1 MKRSLKYKTLVP
13 YLLMLL
19 AVLSLAL
26 SAVRPGLHGGFN
38 NEAQHVG
45 EVIQKRMDILDSYMD
60 KAING
65 DVTEWMDLDDLPDD
79 MIIYRYFEDELQSW
93 KNQFPVSNDDISTKM
108 VFQRLVN
115 PRVSLSSPLSDI
127 DSKVRLVNLG
137 NDWYLAHSRDSLS
150 CKVIGALLIQGGA
163 MDFRR
168 PGSLNK
174 AFKLDMRFSI
184 DHLSSTEGSPVF
196 LGDTPVFKLLCHP
209 MPQNGVGSPHM
220 IWLALMLSMV
230 ALLVAIAQKRTI
242 RRAAV
247 CSFLMF
253 LFTAGLYVW
262 GRGVRFGMPLFSP
275 LIYADGPVLYS
286 LAAVL
291 LINLL
296 IFFMVSAL
304 FLVRRSLYRMLLA
317 SRSKKIAM
325 ALWAAVDVIIIIA
338 LLFYVHFLTQGIIRN
353 SNIRLELYR
362 LQDVNGFT
370 AIVYGS
376 LLLLLMSLPMLVH
389 LLAPVVKE
397 FTGRTFN
404 AFSALGR
411 TILALFI
418 AVYMVSI
425 SAVLGFRT
433 EQDRLSLLA
442 NRLAMDRDLFAEL
455 QLRSIE
461 PEIGEDAIIA
471 SLSVLPNSGTL
482 ILNRLVDNLMSGIA
496 QNFDISVAV
505 IPEDSRNPA
514 LFALIQERLS
524 NGTPIYDNSHFIYSS
539 KSPGHPQYSGLFTYF
554 NEKYGVSHV
563 LLTLEPKSNREDR
576 GYSSMMGITAP
587 GRVTIPPHY
596 SYARYAEDV
605 LISFRGR
612 YTYPTRLSSELHR
625 DIYENKADHL
635 KMDGYRHYVTHIS
648 DNEVVIISQAAVGLS
663 YYAVAIA
670 FLGLVSFGMVSLPG
684 VFRRRSSR
692 KRGYFQSRITSVL
705 MVSLILTLIAMASV
719 SIYFVY
725 SRNTANRNALMS
737 DKITSIRAIVENS
750 VKGVEDT
757 RELYSPEFREFLET
771 ASRMAGLDIT
781 VYAPDGKVFMSTTPD
796 MFDMFRRSRVNE
808 DAYESIVYEHK
819 GYFIDY
825 VSIGRGHY
833 HAMYAPVMNGDDNM
847 VAIISSPYIDD
858 HLDFETEAVIHMVT
872 IFVLFVILLLFA
884 RLIINA
890 LSTRIFK
897 PLNEM
902 GLKMKD
908 ADIATLETI
917 EYDRNDEIST
927 LVDAY
932 NRMVGELQES
942 SHKLAMAERDKAW
955 TGMARQVAHE
965 IKNPLTP
972 MKLQMQRLMRL
983 KQRNAPGWEEK
994 FDEVANTV
1002 LEHIDILTDTANEFS
1017 TFAKLYA
1024 EEPSDINLD
1033 ALLQEEKAMFDNKD
1047 NIRFSYMGLDDAH
1060 IMGPKPQLTRVFVNL
1075 LTNSV
1080 QAIENSGSE
1089 DGSVGSGTILISLR
1103 NSVKDGWYDIVFEDS
1118 GPGVSSENVEKLFTP
1133 NFTTKTGGAG
1143 IGLAICRSILDRCG
1157 AEISYSRSFALGG
1170 ACFTIRYPKK

>member
-1 MKRSLKYKTLVP
+1 MKILGKYKTLVP
-13 YLLMLL
+13 YFLVLL
-19 AVLSLAL
+19 AILTLAL
-26 SAVRPGLHGGFN
+26 SAVRPGVHGGYN

-45 EVIQKRMDILDSYMD
+45 AIVEKRMAILDGYMD
-60 KAING
+60 RAIKGN
-65 DVTEWMDLDDLPDD
+65 VSEWMDLDDLPDD

-127 DSKVRLVNLG
+127 DSKVRLINLG

-150 CKVIGALLIQGGA
+150 CKVIGALLIQGGS

-168 PGSLNK
+168 PGNLNR
-174 AFKLDMRFSI
+174 AFNLDMRFSV
-184 DHLSSTEGSPVF
+184 DQLSSTEGSPVF
-196 LGDTPVFKLLCHP
+196 LGDTPVFKLLYRA
-209 MPQNGVGSPHM
+209 MPQSGVGSPHM
-220 IWLALMLSMV
+220 IWLSWLIFLA
-230 ALLVAIAQKRTI
+230 ALLVAVAQKRTL
-242 RRAAV
+242 RRATV
-247 CSFLMF
+247 CSAIMF
-253 LFTAGLYVW
+253 LFTAGLYIW

-275 LIYADGPVLYS
+275 LIYADGQVLYS

-291 LINLL
+291 LIDMV
-296 IFFMVSAL
+296 IFFAVSAL
-304 FLVRRSLYRMLLA
+304 FLVRRSLYRRLLS
-317 SRSKKIAM
+317 SRKRKLAI
-325 ALWAAVDVIIIIA
+325 ALWSACVIIFNLA
-338 LLFYVHFLTQGIIRN
+338 LLFYAHFIFQSIIRN

-362 LQDVNGFT
+362 LQELSGFT
-370 AIVYGS
+370 VIVYGS

-389 LLAPVVKE
+389 LLGPAVKE
-397 FTGRTFN
+397 FTGRHFN
-404 AFSALGR
+404 VFSALGR

-418 AVYMVSI
+418 AVYMVTI

-461 PEIGEDAIIA
+461 PEIGQDAIIA

-496 QNFDISVAV
+496 QNFDISVTV

-524 NGTPIYDNSHFIYSS
+524 SGTPIYENSHIFYSA

-587 GRVTIPPHY
+587 GRVSIPPHY
-596 SYARYAEDV
+596 SYARYADDV

-625 DIYENKADHL
+625 AIYENKVDHL
-635 KMDGYRHYVTHIS
+635 KMDGYRHYVNHIS
-648 DNEVVIISQAAVGLS
+648 DNEVVIISQAAVGMS
-663 YYAVAIA
+663 YYAVAVA
-670 FLGLVSFGMVSLPG
+670 FLALVSFGLVSLPG
-684 VFRRRSSR
+684 AFRRRKSR

-705 MVSLILTLIAMASV
+705 MVSLILTLIAMATV

-750 VKGVEDT
+750 VRGVEDT
-757 RELYSPEFREFLET
+757 RDLQSPEFREFLET

-796 MFDMFRRSRVNE
+796 MFDMYRRSRVDE
-808 DAYESIVYEHK
+808 DAYKAIVYEHK
-819 GYFIDY
+819 GYHIDY
-825 VSIGRGHY
+825 VSLGRGHF
-833 HAMYAPVMNGDDNM
+833 HAMYAPVMNGDDDM

-872 IFVLFVILLLFA
+872 IFVLFIILLLFA
-884 RLIINA
+884 RLMINA

-897 PLNEM
+897 PLNAM
-902 GLKMKD
+902 GLKMHD
-908 ADIATLETI
+908 ADIDTLETI
-917 EYDRNDEIST
+917 DYDRKDEIST
-927 LVDAY
+927 LVNAY

-994 FDEVANTV
+994 FDAVANTV

-1024 EEPSDINLD
+1024 EEPTDINLD

-1047 NIRFSYMGLDDAH
+1047 NIRFSYMGLDGAH

-1080 QAIENSGSE
+1080 QAIEMSGE
-1089 DGSVGSGTILISLR
+1089 DGEIGRGTILISLR
-1103 NSVKDGWYDIVFEDS
+1103 NSVMDGWYDIVFEDS
-1118 GPGVSSENVEKLFTP
+1118 GPGVSAENVEKLFTP
-1133 NFTTKTGGAG
+1133 NFTTKSSGAG
-1143 IGLAICRSILDRCG
+1143 IGLAICRSILERCG

-1170 ACFTIRYPKK
+1170 ACFTIRYPKN

>member
-1 MKRSLKYKTLVP
+1 MKIPGKYKTLIP
-13 YLLMLL
+13 YILVLL

-26 SAVRPGLHGGFN
+26 SAVRPGVHGGCD

-45 EVIQKRMDILDSYMD
+45 EIVEKRMEMLDGYMD

-65 DVTEWMDLDDLPDD
+65 DVSEWMDLDDLPDD
-79 MIIYRYFEDELQSW
+79 MIIYRYFEGELQSW
-93 KNQFPVSNDDISTKM
+93 KNQFPVSNDDISAKM

-115 PRVSLSSPLSDI
+115 PRFSLSSPLSDI

-150 CKVIGALLIQGGA
+150 CKVIGALLIQGGGI
-163 MDFRR
+163 DFRR
-168 PGSLNK
+168 PGNMNRQ
-174 AFKLDMRFSI
+174 FRLDMRFSV

-196 LGDTPVFKLLCHP
+196 LGDTPVFKLLCHDI
-209 MPQNGVGSPHM
+209 PQSGVGSPHM
-220 IWLALMLSMV
+220 IWISWLLFIT
-230 ALLVAIAQKRTI
+230 ALLVSVAQKRTI
-242 RRAAV
+242 RRALV
-247 CSFLMF
+247 CSFMML
-253 LFTAGLYVW
+253 LFTAGLYIW

-275 LIYADGPVLYS
+275 LIYADGQILYS

-291 LINLL
+291 LINMML
-296 IFFMVSAL
+296 FFVVSAM
-304 FLVRRSLYRMLLA
+304 FLVRRSLYRRLLSSHRKKLALA
-317 SRSKKIAM
+317 SWSVVVFLAI
-325 ALWAAVDVIIIIA
+325 LA
-338 LLFYVHFLTQGIIRN
+338 LLFYVHFLTQSIIRN

-362 LQDVNGFT
+362 LQDLSGFT
-370 AIVYGS
+370 AVVYGTI
-376 LLLLLMSLPMLVH
+376 LLLMMTLPMLVQ
-389 LLAPVVKE
+389 LLAPTVRE
-397 FTGRTFN
+397 FANRRFN
-404 AFSALGR
+404 VFSAFGR
-411 TILALFI
+411 FILALFI
-418 AVYMVSI
+418 AVYMVTI

-455 QLRSIE
+455 QLRGIE

-471 SLSVLPNSGTL
+471 SLSVLPNSGAL

-496 QNFDISVAV
+496 QNFDISVSV

-514 LFALIQERLS
+514 LFAMIQERLGS
-524 NGTPIYDNSHFIYSS
+524 GTPIYENSHFFYSS

-554 NEKYGVSHV
+554 NERYGVSHV

-587 GRVTIPPHY
+587 GRVSIPPHY
-596 SYARYAEDV
+596 SYARYADDV
-605 LISFRGR
+605 LISSRGR

-625 DIYENKADHL
+625 TIYENKVDHM
-635 KMDGYRHYVTHIS
+635 KMDRYRHYVNHIS
-648 DNEVVIISQAAVGLS
+648 DNEVVIISQAAVGMS
-663 YYAVAIA
+663 YYAVAVA
-670 FLGLVSFGMVSLPG
+670 FLALVSFGMVSLPG
-684 VFRRRSSR
+684 AFRRRSSR
-692 KRGYFQSRITSVL
+692 RRGYFQSRITSVL
-705 MVSLILTLIAMASV
+705 MVSLILTLIAMATV

-825 VSIGRGHY
+825 VYIGRGHY

-972 MKLQMQRLMRL
+972 MKLQMQRLKRL

-994 FDEVANTV
+994 FDEVADTV

-1024 EEPSDINLD
+1024 EEPTDINLD
-1033 ALLQEEKAMFDNKD
+1033 ALIKEEKAMFDNKD

-1060 IMGPKPQLTRVFVNL
+1060 IMGPKPQLTRVIVNL

-1080 QAIENSGSE
+1080 QAIEDSGL
-1089 DGSVGSGTILISLR
+1089 DGEVGSGTILISLR

-1118 GPGVSSENVEKLFTP
+1118 GPGVSAENVEKLFTP
-1133 NFTTKTGGAG
+1133 NFTTKNSGAG
-1143 IGLAICRSILDRCG
+1143 IGLAICRSILERCG

-1170 ACFTIRYPKK
+1170 ACFTIRYPKN